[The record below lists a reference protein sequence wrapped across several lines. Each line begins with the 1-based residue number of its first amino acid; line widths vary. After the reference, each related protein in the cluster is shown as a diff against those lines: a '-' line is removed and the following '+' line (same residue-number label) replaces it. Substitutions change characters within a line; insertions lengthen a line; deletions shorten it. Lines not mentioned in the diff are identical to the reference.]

1 MACYIFG
8 AGSFFGIHSKP
19 RKEDYVIAA
28 DGGWLACL
36 KAGVTPNLLLGDFDS
51 LRDVPEFPNMV
62 RLPVEKD
69 DTDMMAAVKKGLEM
83 GEREFH
89 IYGGLGGDRTD
100 HTMANFQML
109 CYLTRFGAQG
119 WLYGKEEQFTAIRDG
134 EIQFPAQKDGILSVF
149 CMGEDAQGVSIR
161 GAYYPLEDGTLHWD
175 VALGVSNHFK
185 GEPVTVSV
193 RKGCLLLGLH
203 TED

>member
-8 AGSFFGIHSKP
+8 AGSFFGIHQRP
-19 RKEDYVIAA
+19 DKEDYVIAA
-28 DGGWLACL
+28 DGGWLACV

-51 LRDVPEFPNMV
+51 LRDVPDFPNMV

-83 GEREFH
+83 GEQEFH

-100 HTMANFQML
+100 HTMGNFQML
-109 CYLTRFGAQG
+109 AYLANHDAHG
-119 WLYGKEEQFTAIRDG
+119 WLYGKEEQFTAIRN
-134 EIQFPAQKDGILSVF
+134 ESIVFPAQKDGILSVF
-149 CMGEDAQGVSIR
+149 CMGPNAEGVTIE
-161 GAYYPLEDGTLHWD
+161 GAYYPLKNGTLRYD

-185 GEPVTVSV
+185 GEAVTVSV